1 VGAPGVIWEVCGG
14 DGELGTGSRA
24 AVETGEEA
32 EAGGVGK
39 DSVGFSEERKGET
52 AWRTRDG
59 GRVPGRRGE
68 GRRKGRDGGWR
79 RSPFTL
85 FLSALSVPRRFAYR
99 KHFRFQR
106 TVPTATCWAAGSVG
120 LRVALTTTRVYG
132 SGNFGGGMAPQTC
145 LYLEKISL
153 LPFLFFRKG
162 FF

>member
-1 VGAPGVIWEVCGG
+1 VGAPGVICEVREGGWRAGDWEPGGGG
-14 DGELGTGSRA
+14 DR
-24 AVETGEEA
+24 
-32 EAGGVGK
+32 GGGGRGVRK
-39 DSVGFSEERKGET
+39 DSVGFSEERKEET
-52 AWRTRDG
+52 AWRTRDS
-59 GRVPGRRGE
+59 GRVPGAVRE
-68 GRRKGRDGGWR
+68 DGRAETVGGGGVR
-79 RSPFTL
+79 LLCSFQL
-85 FLSALSVPRRFAYR
+85 LSVSRRFAYR

>member
-39 DSVGFSEERKGET
+39 DSMGFSEERKGET

-68 GRRKGRDGGWR
+68 GRRKGRDGGVAAE
-79 RSPFTL
+79 SVY
-85 FLSALSVPRRFAYR
+85 SVPFSSLGLA
-99 KHFRFQR
+99 
-106 TVPTATCWAAGSVG
+106 S
-120 LRVALTTTRVYG
+120 LRV
-132 SGNFGGGMAPQTC
+132 PQTFQ
-145 LYLEKISL
+145 ISACGANCDVL
-153 LPFLFFRKG
+153 AR
-162 FF
+162 